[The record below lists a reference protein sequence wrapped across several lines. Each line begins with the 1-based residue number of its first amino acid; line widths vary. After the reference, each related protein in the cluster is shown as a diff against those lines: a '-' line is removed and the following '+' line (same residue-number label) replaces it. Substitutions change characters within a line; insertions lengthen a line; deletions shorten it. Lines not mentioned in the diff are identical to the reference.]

1 MSDPIPTQIETS
13 IEQHLKSAKLAL
25 LDIGRSPDTIRD
37 PAIAVGVVS
46 GNMSVKCGV
55 LHQTHK
61 VIITVAAANIR
72 EDGER
77 VRRKILHGLIESI
90 ASLVCDQTFGLPI
103 QPLAPGDWKETTG
116 VDELRAGLIMGE
128 VEFSTKSQTRLPS
141 ADDAADAIT
150 EIVTSFHL
158 GNGTGGL
165 EPTPRVVS
173 IDNATEESP

>member
-1 MSDPIPTQIETS
+1 MSDSIPSQIETS
-13 IEQHLKSAKLAL
+13 IEQRLKTAKLAL
-25 LDIGRSPDTIRD
+25 LEIGRSPDTIRD

-55 LHQTHK
+55 LYRTHK
-61 VIITVAAANIR
+61 VIVTVAAVNVR

-77 VRRKILHGLIESI
+77 ARRRALHGLIESI

-103 QPLAPGDWKETTG
+103 QPLAPGDWKETTS
-116 VDELRAGLIMGE
+116 VDDLRAGVIMGE
-128 VEFSTKSQTRLPS
+128 VEFSTKSETRLPS
-141 ADDAADAIT
+141 DEDAAVAIT

-158 GNGTGGL
+158 GNGAGGL